1 MKKIILLIS
10 ICFLFTACGG
20 IKDESKP
27 SDGKW
32 EVVLAEKQIN
42 FDEEELSVFNSAIE
56 NYYYMEL
63 EPVALLGKQE
73 AIGTNY
79 MFLVKGDKTS
89 YKVVVVNEDFEGN
102 TAITHLSDLDFTEY
116 TNDKNITN
124 DLTTTMDKWVVSS
137 PDNINAINDEK
148 ISSTLAESSYIPI
161 AIVGKKISLGTT
173 YAVLCYGK
181 SSPES
186 IDDAIYLV
194 TVYENTNG
202 NQEIISQVYIDINEF
217 N

>member
-102 TAITHLSDLDFTEY
+102 TAITH
-116 TNDKNITN
+116 
-124 DLTTTMDKWVVSS
+124 KWVVSS